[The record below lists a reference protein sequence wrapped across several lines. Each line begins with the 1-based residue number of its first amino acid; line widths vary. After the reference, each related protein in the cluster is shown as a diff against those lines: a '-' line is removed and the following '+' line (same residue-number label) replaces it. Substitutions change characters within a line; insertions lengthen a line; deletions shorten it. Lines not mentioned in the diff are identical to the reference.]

1 MKLGI
6 LFLFSFSLM
15 AATETSCVYDAK
27 ASIDEDGDF
36 RVGAFYVGIEGEKK
50 TKRLT
55 DSTSKIGCYKARL
68 KCIPTGET
76 HKHSMNDPFGHSSLN
91 LEFKKHKLVY
101 LDGVAAREEA
111 YISYESCNNAKF
123 FRAMRDWFL
132 N

>member
-68 KCIPTGET
+68 KCIPTGVT
-76 HKHSMNDPFGHSSLN
+76 PPVSVIWPQFGLLVRLASPLSL
-91 LEFKKHKLVY
+91 
-101 LDGVAAREEA
+101 ARKYTLWRPRCTA
-111 YISYESCNNAKF
+111 RQGGSYGSASWPWPMSF
-123 FRAMRDWFL
+123 
-132 N
+132 